1 MGFSYFNPYKNKECE
16 SSRFFDKY
24 PIIRS
29 IFNIDYQIDQLTECL
44 RSQKININKYEALQ
58 LLDVYIRSCNN
69 IIIMS
74 PVTDSING
82 LKSLYIIIG
91 NKEYPQEL
99 SDEDIMNINTNIK
112 VIDDLSFIRFKNESL
127 ESICYYTSIIAKEYN
142 IFINE
147 LRNTLLNIYNTNEGN
162 IFSISGIMNIDN
174 RYFNIRYAGI
184 PDDIGQDSFII
195 NSNLISYPGKIEN
208 NIGIIEKT
216 FEETQK
222 FKDFIKNKQAD
233 KKD

>member
-69 IIIMS
+69 IITMS
-74 PVTDSING
+74 PG
-82 LKSLYIIIG
+82 
-91 NKEYPQEL
+91 
-99 SDEDIMNINTNIK
+99 
-112 VIDDLSFIRFKNESL
+112 FKNESL

>member
-69 IIIMS
+69 IITMS

-112 VIDDLSFIRFKNESL
+112 VIDDLSFIR
-127 ESICYYTSIIAKEYN
+127 
-142 IFINE
+142 
-147 LRNTLLNIYNTNEGN
+147 
-162 IFSISGIMNIDN
+162 
-174 RYFNIRYAGI
+174 
-184 PDDIGQDSFII
+184 
-195 NSNLISYPGKIEN
+195 
-208 NIGIIEKT
+208 
-216 FEETQK
+216 
-222 FKDFIKNKQAD
+222 
-233 KKD
+233 